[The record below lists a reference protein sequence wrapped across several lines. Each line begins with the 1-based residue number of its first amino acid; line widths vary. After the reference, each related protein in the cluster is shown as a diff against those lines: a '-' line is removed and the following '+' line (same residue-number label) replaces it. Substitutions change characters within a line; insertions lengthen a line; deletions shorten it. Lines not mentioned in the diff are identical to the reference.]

1 EFADFEQTWDVPL
14 LNTCFELPKLF
25 CFAFF
30 CAPCF
35 AYKQRSRLL
44 DDDVENR
51 YVCCA
56 GQICGE
62 HCNKVTDPCP
72 QFCLCVEVCWC
83 FWCAIGAN
91 RSLMQQAYRIQN
103 TWLENCMIWCA
114 CITSWIRCI
123 LSFFVDIPDVL
134 DFILDCIYCIFQA
147 CLQSQQEHEL
157 DIRKPRV

>member
-1 EFADFEQTWDVPL
+1 MPKKNEFADFEQTWDVPL
-14 LNTCFELPKLF
+14 MSTCVKLPSLF

-35 AYKQRSRLL
+35 AYQQRSRLL
-44 DDDVENR
+44 DDDVSNR

-56 GQICGE
+56 GQICGD
-62 HCNKVTDPCP
+62 HCNKLTDPCP
-72 QFCLCVEVCWC
+72 AFCLAVE
-83 FWCAIGAN
+83 
-91 RSLMQQAYRIQN
+91 AYRIQN

-123 LSFFVDIPDVL
+123 VSIFIDIPDVL
-134 DFILDCIYCIFQA
+134 DFILDCIYCLFQA

-157 DIRKPRV
+157 DIRKPRLNA